1 MKIYP
6 LALLLLIVPIAI
18 GFAYVSE
25 QSPVSP
31 SSTQQPDGMKPQKN
45 EKAETA
51 NVFFKSDDNGKT
63 WEETNAVPADM
74 ELSDRGRTM
83 VKSAGV
89 MIATGQQGIKRSTDD
104 GKTWQWVISEGGVG
118 IDVATIKGG
127 FAAITFNTQ
136 SNTRRIRTSYDGGIT
151 WKAIDEGLQSP
162 YFQTPINK
170 LFTSA
175 NQSDSAWHPNNAPL
189 PEEAFIT
196 SIVEVDGQFFCGHP
210 KGVFRT
216 NDKGKTW
223 ELLLP
228 SIEGKVYQLYVLDN
242 VMYAIPRNA
251 GC

>member
-31 SSTQQPDGMKPQKN
+31 SSTQQPDKMQSQKN
-45 EKAETA
+45 EMTGSA

-63 WEETNAVPADM
+63 WEETSAVPSDM

-83 VKSAGV
+83 VQSAGV
-89 MIATGQQGIKRSTDD
+89 IIATGQQGIKRSADN

-136 SNTRRIRTSYDGGIT
+136 SKTRRIRTSYDGGIT
-151 WKAIDEGLQSP
+151 WQAIDEGLQSP

-170 LFTSA
+170 LFSQANLSGSA
-175 NQSDSAWHPNNAPL
+175 GQAPL

-210 KGVFRT
+210 KGVFKT
-216 NDKGKTW
+216 TDQGKTW

-228 SIEGKVYQLYVLDN
+228 SVEGKVYQLYVLDN